1 MQRARPGGSSDQQR
15 KFSVKFSIMFSFVAP
30 PGASPTHLETFREMD
45 RLLPLIESLGYA
57 GFHVSEHHFQDDGWV
72 PSPLMVLAKAAGLT
86 KRLRLV
92 PNILVSTLYPPVQL
106 LEDLAVLDNLSEGR
120 LTLGTSPGY
129 VAEEFAGRGISYAD
143 RFKLHEEI
151 IDFLQHAWANPDD
164 IAFEGTLVRAPHLKL
179 RPVPVQK
186 ILPIWYGVSGP
197 KLLERAAR
205 RGVPVTA
212 SPRHTANELTE
223 HFQRYDVVAAAHGFA
238 PAERPVIRDGLVL
251 ETVAEAE
258 KYGGPGVMG
267 LFGLYGKKSASGE
280 RALRNDSGELVTD
293 ASQVDFRSFAGRYI
307 IGDPQNAKDRIQ
319 ELIDTVHPTEII
331 MRMQMPDV
339 PTDILERSIRLFA
352 EKVMPEFA

>member
-1 MQRARPGGSSDQQR
+1 M
-15 KFSVKFSIMFSFVAP
+15 KFSIMFSFVAP
-30 PGASPTHLETFREMD
+30 PGASPAHIETFREMD

-86 KRLRLV
+86 RRLRLV

-106 LEDLAVLDNLSEGR
+106 LEDLAVLDNLSDGR

-129 VAEEFAGRGISYAD
+129 VAEEFAGRGVAYAD
-143 RFKLHEEI
+143 RFQLHEDI
-151 IDFLQHAWANPDD
+151 IDFLQHAWANPDN
-164 IAFEGTLVRAPHLKL
+164 IAFEGKFVHAPNLKL

-186 ILPIWYGVSGP
+186 TLPIWYGVSGP

-212 SPRHTANELTE
+212 SPRHTVSELKA
-223 HFQRYDVVAAAHGFA
+223 HFLRYDAVAASHGYV
-238 PAERPVIRDGLVL
+238 PSERPVIRDGLVL
-251 ETVAEAE
+251 ETTAEAE
-258 KYGGPGVMG
+258 RYGGPGVMG

-280 RALRNDSGELVTD
+280 RALRNDSGDLVTE
-293 ASQVDFRSFAGRYI
+293 ASQVDFRTFAGRYI
-307 IGDPQNAKDRIQ
+307 IGDPQVAKDRIQ
-319 ELIDTVHPTEII
+319 ELIDLLHPTEII

-339 PTDILERSIRLFA
+339 PTEVLERSIRLFA
-352 EKVMPEFA
+352 EKVMPDFA